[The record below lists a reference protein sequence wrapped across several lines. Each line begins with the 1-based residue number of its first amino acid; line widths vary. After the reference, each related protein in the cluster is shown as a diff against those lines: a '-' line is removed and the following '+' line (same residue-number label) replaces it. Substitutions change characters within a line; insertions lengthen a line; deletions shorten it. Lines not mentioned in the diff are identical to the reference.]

1 MAGDYGSCAFPRE
14 EVLLPQR
21 DWERYVGDEY
31 SSARNLQRHFSVIF
45 GFCCHRFGVLAQRSL
60 VNDVTLP
67 LKEGDLLP
75 R

>member
-1 MAGDYGSCAFPRE
+1 MAGDFGSCAFPRGD
-14 EVLLPQR
+14 VLLPQR
-21 DWERYVGDEY
+21 DWEKYVGDEY